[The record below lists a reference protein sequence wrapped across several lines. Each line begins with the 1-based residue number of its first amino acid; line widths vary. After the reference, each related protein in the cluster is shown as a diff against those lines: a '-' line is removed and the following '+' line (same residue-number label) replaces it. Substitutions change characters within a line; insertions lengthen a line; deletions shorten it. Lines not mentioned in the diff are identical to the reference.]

1 MAQSIKWSPE
11 ALEDLEHH
19 ASFIERDSQYYAS
32 AVVTKIV
39 ESIEQC
45 GVHPEIGRKVPEIDD
60 PEFRERIVY
69 RYRVIYRNTDK
80 HILVVAI
87 IHGSQDFQPHV
98 SRKVGDSE
106 T

>member
-19 ASFIERDSQYYAS
+19 AGFIERDSPHYAT

-39 ESIEQC
+39 DSIEEC
-45 GVHPEIGRKVPEIDD
+45 GVHPEIGRKVPEIND

-80 HILVVAI
+80 QILVVAI
-87 IHGSQDFQPHV
+87 IHGSQDFLLHV
-98 SRKVGDSE
+98 SRIVGDSE